1 MTLDLSQISRLGFG
15 VSGPH
20 KCNAVDRAV
29 TIRLIREAIDLGIAV
44 FDTAPKYG
52 DGEAESRLGEALK
65 GLDRDSVFV
74 MTKAGILD
82 ETDRR
87 DFTPDGIRT
96 SLEGSLKRL
105 GVDRVDALLLQGAAS
120 GELTDALQA
129 CLQDLKNSGLVHY
142 IGFSG
147 RGGELDGPACESI
160 FDIIMAPNYAGMPEE
175 QTVRLQVARDS
186 GKRIF
191 AIEAKS
197 GAKSALRLPLGK
209 ADRWYFKRQIKR
221 FHDRL
226 SDVSPAPSGSRLP
239 VIEAFRW
246 SMESPLT
253 DCLLVQTTNSR
264 HLLQLAQMAGLDAGH
279 GGA

>member
-20 KCNAVDRAV
+20 KCDAVDRSLTV
-29 TIRLIREAIDLGIAV
+29 RLIREAIDLGISV

-52 DGEAESRLGEALK
+52 DGEAEIRLGEALK
-65 GLDRDSVFV
+65 DVDRDRLFIV
-74 MTKAGILD
+74 TKAGILD

-87 DFTPDGIRT
+87 DFTPEGVRA
-96 SLEGSLKRL
+96 SLHGSLKRL

-129 CLQDLKNSGLVHY
+129 CLQDLKDSGLVHY

-147 RGGELDGPACESI
+147 RGEELDEPARAEL
-160 FDIIMAPNYAGMPEE
+160 FDIIMAPNYAGMPGEL
-175 QTVRLQVARDS
+175 TLRLKTARAV
-186 GKRIF
+186 GKRVF
-191 AIEAKS
+191 AIEAKN
-197 GAKSALRLPLGK
+197 GARSSLRLPLGK
-209 ADRWYFKRQIKR
+209 ADRWYFKRQVKR
-221 FHDRL
+221 LWNRL
-226 SDVSPAPSGSRLP
+226 SGSPVPPGSQLP

-246 SMESPLT
+246 SMDCPLT
-253 DCLLVQTTNSR
+253 DCLMVQTTNSR
-264 HLLQLAQMAGLDAGH
+264 HLRELAQMAGLDAGH